1 MDRLASKVA
10 ESLENGGVLGLI
22 GNLGTGKTT
31 FTKRIC
37 KYFGITENVKSP
49 TFTYVIEYTS
59 GIRPVYHFDVYRIGD
74 IEEMDAV
81 LGQFVAYARDGRDE
95 HAEPLDLAD
104 LCRNA
109 ATAVPGDWTLDLP
122 DSAPMRGRPW
132 REVMV
137 GMGERVGDAVIAAQM
152 YCFAWHGGVL
162 F

>member
-59 GIRPVYHFDVYRIGD
+59 GRRPVYHFDVYRIMNPGEIYEIGFED
-74 IEEMDAV
+74 YIGEESSIVIVEWADNIIDEMPENTVYVEIEHNGEDTRRISIYKLKNGEKEYV
-81 LGQFVAYARDGRDE
+81 
-95 HAEPLDLAD
+95 D
-104 LCRNA
+104 LCDNNNN
-109 ATAVPGDWTLDLP
+109 
-122 DSAPMRGRPW
+122 
-132 REVMV
+132 
-137 GMGERVGDAVIAAQM
+137 
-152 YCFAWHGGVL
+152 
-162 F
+162 